1 MAAQLALAPKSPA
14 SDTDIRTVS
23 ASQAA
28 QLYARYK
35 ESQSWCV
42 DMSGN
47 FPILLHALSN
57 RTATPQDLKLDF
69 PQWAQLSKLRVE
81 GTEFVKFL
89 TSLPDRV
96 MSILPRVYGMGMRPC
111 AQRFIIDDD
120 GIALA
125 NTYNPVKHGTVLPL
139 PVPYAEAVEL
149 FGQNVPIILEEML
162 VRVFPIADER
172 KFMVQRLAAIIQT
185 PMKRAKHGV
194 FLCGQGGSGK
204 SSILD
209 ILETALGRRHIDR
222 SSSYAGANDKHSEV
236 YCNNIV
242 VAHEDKAI
250 GSNAE
255 LYTYTNLKQVI
266 DYGRRN
272 VNIKHGQR
280 AVMREVYSNIFITT
294 NKPDLFPWDS
304 NERRFYAPQEA
315 RHKVDEEESKTF
327 FTKFHDFLA
336 LTETPAVLHKWLMEV
351 DLAGF
356 NYGSCPR
363 TPYMESLI
371 NDAGSMLDKHLE
383 EFLEER
389 DIFHP
394 LLLDDYLKTK
404 KQFCKSDELKSAL
417 TALGFEYQRMMFKC
431 EGIKDARFR
440 VWRKKGPPGRH
451 FRPLTD
457 AESREMMTLEGCTF

>member
-1 MAAQLALAPKSPA
+1 MAAQLALAPKSPP
-14 SDTDIRTVS
+14 SNNDIRTVS

-57 RTATPQDLKLDF
+57 RTATTQDLKLDF
-69 PQWAQLSKLRVE
+69 PQWANSSRLRLE
-81 GTEFVKFL
+81 GNEFAKFL
-89 TSLPDRV
+89 NSLPDRV

-111 AQRFIIDDD
+111 AQRFIFDED

-125 NTYNPVKHGTVLPL
+125 NTYNPVKHDPVLPL
-139 PVPYAEAVEL
+139 PVSYAETVEL
-149 FGQNVPIILEEML
+149 FGQNVPTILQEML
-162 VRVFPIADER
+162 VRVFPLEDER

-250 GSNAE
+250 GSSAE

-327 FTKFHDFLA
+327 FKKFHDFLA
-336 LTETPAVLHKWLMEV
+336 LTETPAILHEWLMEV
-351 DLAGF
+351 DLTGF

-363 TPYMESLI
+363 TPYMETLI

-383 EFLEER
+383 AFLEGK

-394 LLLDDYLKTK
+394 VSLDDYLKTK
-404 KQFCKSDELKSAL
+404 RHYCKSDELKSAL
-417 TALGFEYQRMMFKC
+417 TAAGFEYQRMKFRY
-431 EGIKDARFR
+431 EDVTEARFW
-440 VWRKKGPPGRH
+440 VWRKKTPPGRH
-451 FRPLTD
+451 FRKLTD
-457 AESREMMTLEGCTF
+457 AESREIMTLEGCTF